1 MSTKKQPIKPSEI
14 PSPVKLPEMEP
25 PFDPEEPI
33 IPLEDPDIIPDEDPF
48 ITPPD
53 EMPAPAEGP

>member
-14 PSPVKLPEMEP
+14 PLPGKLPEMEP
-25 PFDPEEPI
+25 PLDPEEPI
-33 IPLEDPDIIPDEDPF
+33 IPIEDSDIIPEEDPF
-48 ITPPD
+48 ITAPG

>member
-25 PFDPEEPI
+25 PLDPEEPI
-33 IPLEDPDIIPDEDPF
+33 IPVEDPDIIPDEDPF
-48 ITPPD
+48 LFSVLQHPKYFS
-53 EMPAPAEGP
+53 G